1 MDEGPRLRIGELS
14 RRVGVSPELLRA
26 WETRY
31 GLLRP
36 ERTQGGLRLFSE
48 EDERRVHLMRRHI
61 ASGLSASEAARLAS
75 LGEDS
80 GAPEGSARC
89 AEIEATLTQGLD
101 TLDEAMAQAALDQ
114 LFGAFALG
122 FALSEVILPV
132 LHRLGE
138 RWAAA
143 ETSVAQEH
151 FASNLI
157 GGRLRALARGW
168 GNGVG
173 PRAVLACPPG
183 ERHELGLLCF
193 GLALR
198 EHGWRITYLG
208 VETPLRELA
217 DSLGELQ
224 PTVVVLSAIS
234 RQRFL
239 DAREEISELGAR
251 VRVLIG
257 GAGASAA
264 LARTLGVEF
273 LGGDAIAEAA
283 GLAAR
288 GS

>member
-1 MDEGPRLRIGELS
+1 MAEGPRLRIGELS

-36 ERTQGGLRLFSE
+36 DRTEGGLRLFSQ

-75 LGEDS
+75 VGEDS
-80 GAPEGSARC
+80 SAREGSARC
-89 AEIEATLTQGLD
+89 AEIRATLTQGLD
-101 TLDEAMAQAALDQ
+101 TLDETMAQSALDQ
-114 LFGAFALG
+114 LFAAFALP

-138 RWAAA
+138 RWAADEA
-143 ETSVAQEH
+143 SITHEH

-168 GNGVG
+168 GNGIG

-208 VETPLRELA
+208 LETPLRELA
-217 DSLGELQ
+217 DSLDELL
-224 PTVVVLSAIS
+224 PTIVVLSAIS
-234 RQRFL
+234 PERFL

-251 VRVLIG
+251 VRVGIG

-264 LARTLGVEF
+264 LARTVGVEF

-283 GLAAR
+283 GLAA
-288 GS
+288 

>member
-1 MDEGPRLRIGELS
+1 MAEGPRLRIGELS

-36 ERTQGGLRLFSE
+36 DRTEGGLRLFSQ

-75 LGEDS
+75 LGEGS
-80 GAPEGSARC
+80 SAREGSARC
-89 AEIEATLTQGLD
+89 AEIRATLTQGLD
-101 TLDEAMAQAALDQ
+101 TLDETMAQSALDQ
-114 LFGAFALG
+114 LFAAFALP

-138 RWAAA
+138 RWAADEA
-143 ETSVAQEH
+143 SITHEH

-168 GNGVG
+168 GNGIG

-198 EHGWRITYLG
+198 EHGWRITYIGL
-208 VETPLRELA
+208 ETPLRELA
-217 DSLGELQ
+217 DSLDELL
-224 PTVVVLSAIS
+224 PTIVVLSAIS
-234 RQRFL
+234 PERFL

-251 VRVLIG
+251 VRVGIG

-264 LARTLGVEF
+264 LARTVGVEF

-283 GLAAR
+283 GLAA
-288 GS
+288 

>member
-1 MDEGPRLRIGELS
+1 MAEGPRLRIGELS

-36 ERTQGGLRLFSE
+36 DRTEGGLRLFSQ

-75 LGEDS
+75 VGEDS
-80 GAPEGSARC
+80 SAREGSARC
-89 AEIEATLTQGLD
+89 AEIRATLTQGLD
-101 TLDEAMAQAALDQ
+101 TLDETMAQSALDQ
-114 LFGAFALG
+114 LFAAFALP

-138 RWAAA
+138 RWAADEA
-143 ETSVAQEH
+143 SITHEH

-168 GNGVG
+168 GNGIG

-198 EHGWRITYLG
+198 EHGWRITYIGL
-208 VETPLRELA
+208 ETPLRELA
-217 DSLGELQ
+217 DSLDELL
-224 PTVVVLSAIS
+224 PTIVVLSAIS
-234 RQRFL
+234 PERFL

-251 VRVLIG
+251 VRVGIG

-264 LARTLGVEF
+264 LARTVGVEF

-283 GLAAR
+283 GLAA
-288 GS
+288 

>member
-1 MDEGPRLRIGELS
+1 MAEGPRLRIGELS

-36 ERTQGGLRLFSE
+36 DRTEGGLRLFSQ

-75 LGEDS
+75 VGEDS
-80 GAPEGSARC
+80 SAREGSARC
-89 AEIEATLTQGLD
+89 AEIRATLTQGLD
-101 TLDEAMAQAALDQ
+101 ALDETTAQSALDQ
-114 LFGAFALG
+114 LFAAFALP

-138 RWAAA
+138 RWAADEA
-143 ETSVAQEH
+143 SITHEH

-168 GNGVG
+168 GNGIG

-198 EHGWRITYLG
+198 EHGWRITYIGL
-208 VETPLRELA
+208 ETPLRELA
-217 DSLGELQ
+217 DSLDELL
-224 PTVVVLSAIS
+224 PTIVVLSAIS
-234 RQRFL
+234 PERFL

-251 VRVLIG
+251 VRVGIG

-264 LARTLGVEF
+264 LARTVGVEF

-283 GLAAR
+283 GLPA
-288 GS
+288 

>member
-1 MDEGPRLRIGELS
+1 MAEGPRLRIGELS

-36 ERTQGGLRLFSE
+36 DRSEGGLRLFSQ

-75 LGEDS
+75 VGEDS
-80 GAPEGSARC
+80 SAREGSARC
-89 AEIEATLTQGLD
+89 AEIRATLTQGLD
-101 TLDEAMAQAALDQ
+101 ALDETTAQSALDQ
-114 LFGAFALG
+114 LFAAFALP

-138 RWAAA
+138 RWAADEA
-143 ETSVAQEH
+143 SITHEH

-168 GNGVG
+168 GNGIG

-198 EHGWRITYLG
+198 EHGWRITYIGL
-208 VETPLRELA
+208 ETPLRELA
-217 DSLGELQ
+217 DSLDELL
-224 PTVVVLSAIS
+224 PTIVVLSAIS
-234 RQRFL
+234 PERFL

-251 VRVLIG
+251 VRVGIG

-264 LARTLGVEF
+264 LARTVGVEF

-283 GLAAR
+283 GLAA
-288 GS
+288 

>member
-1 MDEGPRLRIGELS
+1 MAEGPRLRIGELS

-36 ERTQGGLRLFSE
+36 DRSEGGLRLFSQ

-75 LGEDS
+75 VGEDS
-80 GAPEGSARC
+80 SAREGSARC
-89 AEIEATLTQGLD
+89 AEIRATLTQGLD
-101 TLDEAMAQAALDQ
+101 ALDETTAQSALDQ
-114 LFGAFALG
+114 LFAAFALP

-138 RWAAA
+138 RWAADEA
-143 ETSVAQEH
+143 SITHEH

-168 GNGVG
+168 GNGIG

-198 EHGWRITYLG
+198 EHGWRITYIGL
-208 VETPLRELA
+208 ETPLRELA
-217 DSLGELQ
+217 DSLDELL
-224 PTVVVLSAIS
+224 PTIVVLSAIS
-234 RQRFL
+234 PERFL

-251 VRVLIG
+251 VRVGIG

-264 LARTLGVEF
+264 LARTVGVEF

-283 GLAAR
+283 GLPA
-288 GS
+288 

>member
-1 MDEGPRLRIGELS
+1 MAEGPRLRIGELS

-36 ERTQGGLRLFSE
+36 DRTEGGLRLFSQ

-75 LGEDS
+75 VGEDS
-80 GAPEGSARC
+80 SAREGSARC
-89 AEIEATLTQGLD
+89 AEIRATLTQGLD
-101 TLDEAMAQAALDQ
+101 ALDETTAQSALDQ
-114 LFGAFALG
+114 LFAAFALP

-138 RWAAA
+138 RWAADEA
-143 ETSVAQEH
+143 SITHEH

-168 GNGVG
+168 GNGIG

-198 EHGWRITYLG
+198 EHGWRITYIGL
-208 VETPLRELA
+208 ETPLRELA
-217 DSLGELQ
+217 DSLDELL
-224 PTVVVLSAIS
+224 PTIVVLSAIS
-234 RQRFL
+234 PERFL

-251 VRVLIG
+251 VRVGIG

-264 LARTLGVEF
+264 LARTVGVEF

-283 GLAAR
+283 GLAA
-288 GS
+288 

>member
-1 MDEGPRLRIGELS
+1 MAEGPRLRIGELS

-36 ERTQGGLRLFSE
+36 DRTEGGLRLFSQ

-75 LGEDS
+75 LGEGS
-80 GAPEGSARC
+80 SAREGSARC
-89 AEIEATLTQGLD
+89 AEIRATLTQGLD
-101 TLDEAMAQAALDQ
+101 ALDETTAQSALDQ
-114 LFGAFALG
+114 LFAAFALP

-138 RWAAA
+138 RWAADEA
-143 ETSVAQEH
+143 SITHEH

-168 GNGVG
+168 GNGIG

-198 EHGWRITYLG
+198 EHGWRITYIGL
-208 VETPLRELA
+208 ETPLRELA
-217 DSLGELQ
+217 DSLDELL
-224 PTVVVLSAIS
+224 PTIVVLSAIS
-234 RQRFL
+234 PERFL

-251 VRVLIG
+251 VRVGIG

-264 LARTLGVEF
+264 LARTVGVEF

-283 GLAAR
+283 GLAA
-288 GS
+288 

>member
-1 MDEGPRLRIGELS
+1 MAEGPRLRIGELS

-36 ERTQGGLRLFSE
+36 DRSEGGLRLFSQ

-80 GAPEGSARC
+80 SAREGSARR
-89 AEIEATLTQGLD
+89 AEIRATLTQGLD
-101 TLDEAMAQAALDQ
+101 TLDETMAQSALDQ
-114 LFGAFALG
+114 LFAAFALP

-138 RWAAA
+138 RWAADEA
-143 ETSVAQEH
+143 SITHEH

-168 GNGVG
+168 GNGIG

-198 EHGWRITYLG
+198 EHGWRITYIGL
-208 VETPLRELA
+208 ETPLRELA
-217 DSLGELQ
+217 DSLDELL
-224 PTVVVLSAIS
+224 PTIVVLSAIS
-234 RQRFL
+234 PERFL

-251 VRVLIG
+251 VRVGIG

-264 LARTLGVEF
+264 LARTVGVEF

-283 GLAAR
+283 GLAA
-288 GS
+288 